1 VGKANPTITM
11 TAQDNQAN
19 EHDYKKDQVR
29 KNRDDEAEYALLG
42 CGRQTAV

>member
-1 VGKANPTITM
+1 M